1 MSEILIIL
9 LFGFPAV
16 LLSLLVSVI
25 GIVVGKSWLLVVGAI
40 LFAPFCYY
48 LNGAP
53 GSLGLPI
60 FLPLFQV
67 AAGAAV
73 REKKKRW
80 AMLLLLPALLV
91 SLYVAGVV
99 LLFNR

>member
-1 MSEILIIL
+1 MSEGLVLI

-16 LLSLLVSVI
+16 GLSLLVSVL
-25 GIVVGKSWLLVVGAI
+25 GILMEKPWLVIVGAI
-40 LFAPFCYY
+40 LFAPFSYY

-67 AAGAAV
+67 GSAAAI

-80 AMLLLLPALLV
+80 AWLLLLPAFVV

-99 LLFNR
+99 LFLS

>member
-1 MSEILIIL
+1 MPEALVIL

-16 LLSLLVSVI
+16 VLSLLVSII
-25 GIVVGKSWLLVVGAI
+25 GIVLGKSWLLIVGAI

-73 REKKKRW
+73 REGKKRW
-80 AMLLLLPALLV
+80 AWLLLLPALVV

-99 LLFNR
+99 LFFNR

>member
-1 MSEILIIL
+1 MSETLVILV
-9 LFGFPAV
+9 FGFPAV
-16 LLSLLVSVI
+16 VFSLLVSVI
-25 GIVVGKSWLLVVGAI
+25 GILVGKSWLLIVGAI
-40 LFAPFCYY
+40 LFAPFSYY

-67 AAGAAV
+67 AAAAAV

-80 AMLLLLPALLV
+80 AWLLLSPALAV

-99 LLFNR
+99 LFYN